1 MFTPEEMLRFINKSS
16 RDHAR
21 TPMQWNDL
29 ENAGFS
35 DAEPWIKVNQ
45 NYKMA

>member
-21 TPMQWNDL
+21 TPMQWDESVNG
-29 ENAGFS
+29 GFS
-35 DAEPWIKVNQ
+35 DWNTMLQVK
-45 NYKMA
+45 Y